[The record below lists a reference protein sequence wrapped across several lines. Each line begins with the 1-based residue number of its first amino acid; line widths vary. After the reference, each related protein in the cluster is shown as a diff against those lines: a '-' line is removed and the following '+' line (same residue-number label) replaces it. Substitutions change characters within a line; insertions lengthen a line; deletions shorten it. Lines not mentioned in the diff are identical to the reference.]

1 MMMEPKP
8 IQFVLARP
16 ENKPLLMS
24 HNQAVTTIQ
33 TTMMMTMMMH
43 HYRDFA
49 KRERQHTA
57 T

>member
-1 MMMEPKP
+1 MEPKP

-16 ENKPLLMS
+16 EHKPLLMS
-24 HNQAVTTIQ
+24 HNQAATTIQ
-33 TTMMMTMMMH
+33 TAIPMTMTMH
-43 HYRDFA
+43 HYQDSA